1 LCCFFGFAAVSLIG
15 QNNRV
20 DFSDL
25 LPTRDFPQLDTWS
38 HWLFRLPSC
47 CGEIKKLHWLQ
58 GLTGSIAGF
67 IFFTF
72 YFLQAFWPVLA
83 SVCQLKVQL
92 SIKLCMQ
99 FSMSPRAL
107 IQKGRVIKTQIAPS

>member
-72 YFLQAFWPVLA
+72 YFFSGLLA
-83 SVCQLKVQL
+83 CASQCLP
-92 SIKLCMQ
+92 IEG
-99 FSMSPRAL
+99 P
-107 IQKGRVIKTQIAPS
+107 IID